1 MHQVQLFENEWKLW
15 VSSLEQLEK
24 SWLVYIFPPQVLRAQ
39 VLLMVQDVWDTYP
52 IIYEHKW
59 KGPAGGG
66 GGDDSQTM
74 IRMHHFG
81 SGSYLCMKLWSREPP
96 CVCSDFIY
104 IRIHTEL
111 HILIWIE
118 VGACFNFS
126 VRFSAH
132 LR

>member
-59 KGPAGGG
+59 KGPAGG
-66 GGDDSQTM
+66 
-74 IRMHHFG
+74 
-81 SGSYLCMKLWSREPP
+81 
-96 CVCSDFIY
+96 
-104 IRIHTEL
+104 
-111 HILIWIE
+111 
-118 VGACFNFS
+118 VGAMTVKQWLECITLAVVHIYAWSSEVENLLVCALILS
-126 VRFSAH
+126 ILEYTQSSIS
-132 LR
+132 